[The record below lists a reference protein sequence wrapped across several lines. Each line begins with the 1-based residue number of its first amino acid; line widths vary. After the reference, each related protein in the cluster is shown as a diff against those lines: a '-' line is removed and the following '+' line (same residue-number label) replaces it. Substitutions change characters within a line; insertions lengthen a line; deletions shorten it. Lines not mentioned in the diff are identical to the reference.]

1 MSTSARGGKPHGCA
15 YAKHWRHRNAK
26 HWRHRNAKHWRHR
39 NAKHWRH
46 RNAKHWRH
54 RNAKQWRHGDVKP
67 WQPALGSGY
76 HATRGLYHYSCDC
89 LPFRG
94 FVNCSSHGHDYD
106 VKLQLVESISNAA
119 ANAAST
125 AQEIGSGEI
134 VHEATSP
141 KSAAALIQQ
150 RSDQTQQDWQQE
162 SELVQLQIDTYFP
175 GPAQKKLGKAWTNAE
190 VMVDDLILI
199 SGQVDNQPERTQY
212 VNELRDKLAQ
222 QGFKL
227 TNQQWTVLN
236 QSPGCYVSDPGC
248 SVAFHEA
255 FKTAC
260 LKLAEDIQT
269 YILHSLTANIQ
280 DTDTIFQ
287 PFICTHTPACN
298 L

>member
-1 MSTSARGGKPHGCA
+1 MDAPTPNTGGTGTPNTGGTGTSNPGGTGTSNPGSQHSGRDTTLLAAFITILATAFLFVASSTAAG
-15 YAKHWRHRNAK
+15 
-26 HWRHRNAKHWRHR
+26 
-39 NAKHWRH
+39 
-46 RNAKHWRH
+46 
-54 RNAKQWRHGDVKP
+54 
-67 WQPALGSGY
+67 
-76 HATRGLYHYSCDC
+76 
-89 LPFRG
+89 
-94 FVNCSSHGHDYD
+94 HGHDYD

-190 VMVDDLILI
+190 VMVDALILI